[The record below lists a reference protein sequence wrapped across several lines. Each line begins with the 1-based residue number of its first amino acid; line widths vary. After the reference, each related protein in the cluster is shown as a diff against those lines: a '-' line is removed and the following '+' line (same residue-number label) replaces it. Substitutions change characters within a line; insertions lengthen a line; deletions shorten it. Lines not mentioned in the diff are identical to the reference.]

1 MKVSATASILNED
14 NTTILIGLLSI
25 LVALWTILYVI
36 PNFFAS
42 LFNTILGNLILLI
55 IIILVMA
62 KNIKYGIILAI
73 IIVILYRFHS
83 LSMKEGFT
91 WSQDSITNF
100 LQIQNSINPNSIFDP
115 REIQKQ
121 ASQEEVD
128 YFLENKK
135 WPWSQETQDLYE
147 NSTLE
152 NPYIRLYSKDHI
164 NDVRTRYNENII
176 LEILSDQNKD
186 KELQKTL
193 NDDKIT
199 SFNNDRDGLGSYSF
213 RSGLL

>member
-1 MKVSATASILNED
+1 MKVSATTPILNND
-14 NTTILIGLLSI
+14 NTTILIGILSI

-62 KNIKYGIILAI
+62 KNINYGIIIAI
-73 IIVILYRFHS
+73 IFVILYRFHS

-91 WSQDSITNF
+91 WSQNSITKF
-100 LQIQNSINPNSIFDP
+100 IQLQNSINPNSIFDP
-115 REIQKQ
+115 RETQKQ

-128 YFLENKK
+128 YFLENSK
-135 WPWSQETQDLYE
+135 WPWSQDTQDLYE
-147 NSTLE
+147 IATLE
-152 NPYIRLYSKDHI
+152 NPYVRLYSKDHI

-176 LEILSDQNKD
+176 LEILSDQKKD
-186 KELQKTL
+186 KELQKSL
-193 NDDKIT
+193 NNEQIN